1 MRITF
6 DPAKRA
12 ATLAVRQLDFLEAEQ
27 VFAGLTH
34 TVEDDRFD
42 YGETRWVTY
51 GLLRGRLVAVVWTP
65 RDLGRHVI
73 SMRKCNDKEKRKY
86 QARLA

>member
-1 MRITF
+1 MKITF

-12 ATLAVRQLDFLEAEQ
+12 KTLSVRRLDFLEAEL
-27 VFAGLTH
+27 VFAGVTH

-51 GLLRGRLVAVVWTP
+51 GLLRGRLVAVVWTA
-65 RDLGRHVI
+65 RGENCHVI